1 MTLKKHKNT
10 LILSGSFPPPP
21 PFLNYTVVLNFS
33 WKTNTRVGTSKVA
46 LFLTIC
52 NFEHQYKWELNSLW
66 EKALYV
72 AYGLFTRWLTS
83 HSSLIAAVNWT
94 LRALHF
100 LLCRTT
106 CCRYWAFVVFKIII
120 EARKRWRTAF
130 KGRRNEEKRK
140 SETARSKSKDQY
152 KLNNCYMYCY
162 LSMINDQIFCMYP

>member
-1 MTLKKHKNT
+1 MTLKKHKHT
-10 LILSGSFPPPP
+10 LILSGSYPT
-21 PFLNYTVVLNFS
+21 FLNYTVVLNLS
-33 WKTNTRVGTSKVA
+33 RKTNARVVTSTVA

-52 NFEHQYKWELNSLW
+52 NFENQYKWELNSLW

-72 AYGLFTRWLTS
+72 AYCLFTRWLTS
-83 HSSLIAAVNWT
+83 HSGLIAAVNWT

-106 CCRYWAFVVFKIII
+106 CRYWAFVVFKIII

-152 KLNNCYMYCY
+152 KLNSCYMYYY
-162 LSMINDQIFCMYP
+162 LSMISEKILCTYMYP